1 MPRRSARK
9 RFHAVDDHVIVTA
22 LALTDSEILPQM
34 LGNNDG
40 SDDEIVIKDKPLA
53 RPSKK
58 ETENALEIL
67 QNASLYTNKFGS
79 EMQNIIFQLKKLM
92 NTERNSK
99 QSTKTCNK
107 LLQTSV
113 YVCNWCVL
121 IKKKSKTTTFSAQKF
136 VFLLLLNISNSRY
149 LLQFSD
155 PLESLRY

>member
-9 RFHAVDDHVIVTA
+9 RFYAVDDHVIVTA
-22 LALTDSEILPQM
+22 LALTDSEILPQI

-79 EMQNIIFQLKKLM
+79 EMQNLIFQLKKLM
-92 NTERNSK
+92 NTERKSK

-121 IKKKSKTTTFSAQKF
+121 IKKVKNNNFLCTKICFSVTSQHLKLSISPT
-136 VFLLLLNISNSRY
+136 VF
-149 LLQFSD
+149 
-155 PLESLRY
+155 